1 MTDAPKLR
9 KVYRFDNIK
18 VDETYYTDEGFLIDH
33 PIVTTV
39 GIFEYMNPDGSIRR
53 ELRLPEEVFAPASLS
68 TYEGKPIIIT
78 HDAGVVTKENVE
90 QEIIGT
96 ILSKGYR
103 DGENVRAKI
112 VIHDTDRMKKS
123 GLRELSLGYNLTLD
137 ETPGEWNGHH
147 YDAIQRNIEIN
158 HLALVSAA
166 RAGEN
171 ARLNIDGKEILTG
184 GPEMEQ
190 NKTDG
195 VLSPEELQKA
205 VAEYLAKKQAAAM
218 VGNDGDDDATANL
231 PVSDGDDDVAV
242 NNEPQLDEDDV
253 IQSVKDRRDRRD
265 AEDAPESKE
274 AAMEVIAQQDSDI
287 DALLKIIDKL
297 KAQNDFNAAN
307 TDGDA
312 EANDCGAIAKDG
324 DGCATKTD
332 GDESKSENLNLDSAA
347 VDMLVAKK
355 LDVIRVA
362 DCLNLDG
369 VELMSVKDG
378 KKTVINAVL
387 PKLRLDGKSDD
398 YIDALYDM
406 SKQKVKERSGTS
418 GQRRQMYNKDS
429 ATVAA
434 PTTSAADEA
443 RKRMVERQNKNGGN
457 K

>member
-1 MTDAPKLR
+1 MTEAPKLK

-18 VDETYYTDEGFLIDH
+18 MDETYYTEEGFLIDH

-39 GIFEYMNPDGSIRR
+39 GIFEYMNPNGTIRR
-53 ELRLPEEVFAPASLS
+53 ELRLPEEVFAPASLES
-68 TYEGKPIIIT
+68 YEGKPIIIT
-78 HDAGVVTKENVE
+78 HNAGVVTKENVE
-90 QEIIGT
+90 SEIIGT
-96 ILSKGYR
+96 ILSKGYK
-103 DGENVRAKI
+103 DGDSVRAKI
-112 VIHDTDRMKKS
+112 VIHDTDKMKES

-137 ETPGEWNGHH
+137 ETPGEWNGHP

-166 RAGEN
+166 RAGEK

-195 VLSPEELQKA
+195 VLSPEELEKA
-205 VAEYLAKKQAAAM
+205 IAEFLAKKKATESVSNDGDNGAEETLPAI
-218 VGNDGDDDATANL
+218 DGDDDT
-231 PVSDGDDDVAV
+231 AV
-242 NNEPQLDEDDV
+242 NNDPQTDEDDV

-265 AEDAPESKE
+265 AEDEPATKE

-287 DALLKIIDKL
+287 DELLKIIEKL

-307 TDGDA
+307 A
-312 EANDCGAIAKDG
+312 DCDDPTKQDC
-324 DGCATKTD
+324 DDTKTD

-347 VDMLVAKK
+347 VDRLVAKK
-355 LDVIRVA
+355 LDVVRVA
-362 DCLNLDG
+362 DKLNLDG
-369 VELMSVKDG
+369 VEAMSIKDG
-378 KKTVINAVL
+378 KKTIIKSVF
-387 PKLRLDGKSDD
+387 PEMRLDGKSDD

-406 SKQKVKERSGTS
+406 TKQKVKKSEGTS
-418 GQRRQMYNKDS
+418 GQRKQMFNRDS

-434 PTTSAADEA
+434 PASSADTA
-443 RKRMVERQNKNGGN
+443 RQKMIERQNKNGGN